1 MTEPLP
7 LAHPA
12 SDAHPAADAGLR
24 ADLSWRRGRRDFELE
39 AHVPARGITALFGPS
54 GAGKTSCL
62 RAIAG
67 LDRDCR
73 GALTFAGEVWQEDS
87 RGIFVPPHRRRIGYV
102 VQEAE
107 LFPHL
112 TVSGNI
118 DYGFRRAGSP
128 SHLPRERLIDDFG
141 LRALLTRRPGALSG
155 GERQR
160 VAIVRA
166 LLSDPALLLFDEPLS
181 ALDGAAR
188 SALLTALESLHA
200 SLAVPMIYVS
210 HSIDEVARLA
220 DHILILDRGRIVAQG
235 SLQDTLSRSDLP
247 PALADAVGTVIEGRV
262 AAHDERY
269 QLTELA
275 FEGGRLFLPRTEAQ
289 IGARLRCRIAAR
301 DVTLSLQPQPGSSA
315 LNQLSG
321 KVLTIEDAGDSSQ
334 CLVVLQIGAE
344 RVIARI
350 SLRSREAL
358 ALQPGS
364 TVHAQFKATALGG

>member
-1 MTEPLP
+1 MSEPP
-7 LAHPA
+7 VAQ
-12 SDAHPAADAGLR
+12 DAMNPGLR
-24 ADLSWRRGRRDFELE
+24 AHLHWRRGGRNFALE
-39 AHVPARGITALFGPS
+39 AAVPARGVTALFGPS

-73 GALTFAGEVWQEDS
+73 GTLTFSGEAWQEDS
-87 RGIFVPPHRRRIGYV
+87 QDIFVPPHRRRIGYV
-102 VQEAE
+102 VQDAE
-107 LFPHL
+107 LFTHL
-112 TVSGNI
+112 TVAGNI

-128 SHLPRERLIDDFG
+128 EHLGRERLIDDFG
-141 LRALLTRRPGALSG
+141 LRGLLTRRPDALSG

-181 ALDGAAR
+181 ALDGIAR

-220 DHILILDRGRIVAQG
+220 DHVLILDGGRIVAQG
-235 SLQDTLSRSDLP
+235 SLKDTLARADLP
-247 PALADAVGTVIEGRV
+247 PALADAAGTVIEGRV

-269 QLTELA
+269 HLTELA
-275 FEGGRLFLPRTEAQ
+275 FEGGRLYLPRSEAR

-301 DVTLSLQPQPGSSA
+301 DVTLSLQPHPGSSA
-315 LNQLSG
+315 LNQLPG
-321 KVLTIEDAGDSSQ
+321 HVLTIEDAGDTSQ
-334 CLVVLQIGAE
+334 CLVLLQVGAE
-344 RVIARI
+344 RVMARI
-350 SLRSREAL
+350 SRRSCEGL
-358 ALQPGS
+358 ALKPGS
-364 TVHAQFKATALGG
+364 AVHAQFKATALGG